1 MHKVTISGKE
11 VTVQERE
18 DWKTS
23 IDENFKPGDYFDEE
37 IAWDLINAV
46 PPHRFSRDYFQC
58 GEPHSHELGQDGQYH
73 ATYLTLDRISSDPEV
88 WLFCGYCFDGE
99 YTETWHKNDYKSR
112 GQNNGN

>member
-1 MHKVTISGKE
+1 MRKEIINGKE
-11 VTVQERE
+11 IQVQERE
-18 DWKTS
+18 DWTTS

-46 PPHRFSRDYFQC
+46 PPHRFEAGYFQC
-58 GEPHSHELGQDGQYH
+58 GEAHSYRPDHTGLTYP
-73 ATYLTLDRISSDPEV
+73 TYLTLDRISRNPEV